1 MIYKYINERIQFAN
15 SESCY
20 AKYEYVNTEIF
31 SWCLEGVTFS
41 TSANARPIVKQH
53 LRASRI
59 NSHVQL
65 QTHGMFVHLVI
76 MLHWALEV

>member
-1 MIYKYINERIQFAN
+1 MIYEVINERILFAN

-20 AKYEYVNTEIF
+20 AKYEYVNTDIF

-41 TSANARPIVKQH
+41 TSVNARPVVKQH
-53 LRASRI
+53 LGASRI

-65 QTHGMFVHLVI
+65 QTHGMFIHLLI
-76 MLHWALEV
+76 MLNWALEV